1 LKSEW
6 QDKKQVTVNGAPEKL
21 QFKNRLQHT
30 GKDKDYLSMDTQRS
44 KMTELLNE
52 QTDGFRIDT
61 KLPQEVRDTIRSAN
75 LVGKSLN
82 AVDWSALPRS
92 DDSIFIQFT
101 QTPAG
106 EGSDGEERERG
117 EDDEKEKEEILPL
130 IDLSCHK
137 HWSV

>member
-1 LKSEW
+1 
-6 QDKKQVTVNGAPEKL
+6 
-21 QFKNRLQHT
+21 
-30 GKDKDYLSMDTQRS
+30 MDTQRS

-92 DDSIFIQFT
+92 DDSIFFQLT

-106 EGSDGEERERG
+106 EGSDREERG
-117 EDDEKEKEEILPL
+117 EDDEKEKEKEEILPL
-130 IDLSCHK
+130 IDLSCPK
-137 HWSV
+137 DL

>member
-6 QDKKQVTVNGAPEKL
+6 QDKKEIIVNGSPEKL
-21 QFKNRLQHT
+21 RFKNRLQHT
-30 GKDKDYLSMDTQRS
+30 GKDKDYLSLDTQRS

-82 AVDWSALPRS
+82 AVD
-92 DDSIFIQFT
+92 
-101 QTPAG
+101 
-106 EGSDGEERERG
+106 
-117 EDDEKEKEEILPL
+117 
-130 IDLSCHK
+130 
-137 HWSV
+137 

>member
-1 LKSEW
+1 
-6 QDKKQVTVNGAPEKL
+6 
-21 QFKNRLQHT
+21 
-30 GKDKDYLSMDTQRS
+30 MDTQRS

-92 DDSIFIQFT
+92 ADSIFIEFT

-130 IDLSCHK
+130 IDLSCPK
-137 HWSV
+137 DL

>member
-1 LKSEW
+1 
-6 QDKKQVTVNGAPEKL
+6 
-21 QFKNRLQHT
+21 
-30 GKDKDYLSMDTQRS
+30 MDTQRS

-92 DDSIFIQFT
+92 ADSIFIQIH
-101 QTPAG
+101 ANARRRRKRWRR
-106 EGSDGEERERG
+106 ERERRG
-117 EDDEKEKEEILPL
+117 
-130 IDLSCHK
+130 
-137 HWSV
+137 